1 MGLFL
6 DPLLRV
12 SSLLKVC
19 PPHPVTILNFFF
31 MVFLS
36 VLNCMDLCSI
46 CVLGTRVEDWLR

>member
-36 VLNCMDLCSI
+36 VLNCIDLCSI